1 MGPRCHQSW
10 ARRLW
15 VWPPEMRPGEIQN
28 FQIGRVIVDRDI
40 IAVEAFLAM
49 AVVRRDGG
57 SDWL

>member
-1 MGPRCHQSW
+1 
-10 ARRLW
+10 
-15 VWPPEMRPGEIQN
+15 MRPGEIQN
-28 FQIGRVIVDRDI
+28 FQIGRIIVDRDI

>member
-1 MGPRCHQSW
+1 M
-10 ARRLW
+10 RL
-15 VWPPEMRPGEIQN
+15 GEIQN
-28 FQIGRVIVDRDI
+28 FQIGRVIADRGI